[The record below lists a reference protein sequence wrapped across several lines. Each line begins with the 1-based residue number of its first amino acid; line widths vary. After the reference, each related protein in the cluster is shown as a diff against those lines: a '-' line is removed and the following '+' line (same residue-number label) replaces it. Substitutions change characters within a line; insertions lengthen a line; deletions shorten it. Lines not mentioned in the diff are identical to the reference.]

1 MGESCGG
8 EAEKSL
14 GGKGKSQAVSL
25 RLSRSFQRL
34 TESRTDKRRRRT
46 SMAFNDFKKRRTPTA
61 ILAMLMALFTILFVA
76 SCSGGGTSSGGAS
89 TGGESASAPEE
100 SLPTEV
106 RGVDDVA
113 DLNVLPDFKVGK
125 TDSDNLGNDERK
137 QLLENGIAAYK
148 NKFAERGFA
157 DLIDPDG
164 SKQNEIC
171 VRLEE
176 SDEKGTEESLYG
188 ETGLNGLY
196 GVYQTT
202 YRFYKNYLFVE
213 TGEEKTENGYIN
225 INPDKLANY
234 YVEEVK
240 KQAKGYVE
248 KKFTVGSDSDCTTE
262 CNGKKAVEFADS
274 FRKNEL
280 LKITTANGVESDKV
294 TDTKNAVNFYYEVF
308 FESKK
313 YEDET
318 INPDGETAYEK
329 VYGADGK
336 VKALDELEKARQSI
350 DDAFMKTAKS
360 DYEADL
366 LTKTVLNNYIQS
378 VTGGENGLR
387 TYMSV
392 AKDNV
397 NGFGQPKS
405 GSEDD
410 DAYIERLKGELV
422 KIEEYLE
429 RFDGLETA
437 TIKNAD
443 GTESKI
449 DLRSLKKVDD
459 EAKKTSGDDW
469 TSVSGITQKY
479 ASLTKSVI
487 GEIKNKYR
495 DNYDVTAEVA
505 ISDNVRAANAE
516 ADKLKGRYDKD
527 GKVNAELN
535 TGSVIADRF
544 ENTYKES
551 GTLLDGTVSVYNLG
565 KVTKI
570 TYDPSKEENKGNMFS
585 EMLSKFFKRE
595 TLPKITLTAID
606 NDGNEK
612 AFFDAK
618 AKLKVREGATPSV
631 ERNINKI
638 INDVVKEGET
648 EKLSD
653 KRISTAVVEED
664 REKIKKKSLYLYLT
678 FTIMEPETS
687 SGASDK
693 AVNYIVIDEKKL
705 EKFDGKFLVTL
716 EFETDKVGKETN
728 VKDLVSVGYDHGK
741 ITSVNENKNV
751 EEGSKMASFILDKVA
766 MSKGLSILNGDAYK
780 DTAFFIAV
788 GVLGVIVLIF
798 LIWAI
803 VAVVKRKKYKV
814 RYDASGGKFGSSKRV
829 KYCKNLVYPNNPTR
843 KGYQFMGWY
852 TNKKGTKRFDATDK
866 MKRKCVKVYAKW
878 MPVKKYEKVND
889 AKEKVSKKVKNNTE
903 RKNMGVAYGSYGTGV
918 HQPLLGVEVDP
929 RIQKLEVE
937 KLSYEAKKA
946 EEERRAEEVR
956 LQTIREIEAA
966 KGNEDAKANAE
977 KDAEKAKLALQQA
990 LAEREALISL
1000 AKAEERSKVLEEMLA
1015 ANNGEGLT
1023 SEDIEKIK
1031 KETEDRIRAE
1041 IEEENR
1047 RKETESLAARVK
1059 ALEEANLVVDEERIN
1074 ALLDEK
1080 LKAYESA
1087 KAREEEIAAKLAEAE
1102 AKAEA
1107 EAEKAREA
1115 EEARLKAE
1123 AARAKAEEEA
1133 NKAKAEEA
1141 ARLAL
1146 ELEIK
1151 IAEEEAR
1158 RKAAE
1163 EEAKL
1168 KAEEEARLK
1177 EEEEARLKAEE
1188 EAEKNRFKPEATF
1201 DKLKAEMLSFKEADD
1216 LGYGL
1221 GENAACSVKV
1231 ADGAVV
1237 VEANLDKEDC
1247 LKKGY
1252 DVTDG
1257 DTLAVKMVVNSN
1269 DEIENAEDLIEDAA
1283 YENGYTKGE
1292 KAEATASDEETRA
1305 NGYVLSADKRLAENV
1320 DEYYKLLRVYA
1331 KSFVLADGEA
1341 NDDKP
1346 LIKMFKG
1353 GDKVYIYLNYA
1364 AENLNAASEEMQ
1376 AEGYKSIMVVKTA
1389 DECKEAIKAI
1399 TAMMRENGLVRFPTA
1414 STLAE
1419 DNSDKG
1425 FTYTLRA

>member
-1 MGESCGG
+1 M
-8 EAEKSL
+8 
-14 GGKGKSQAVSL
+14 V
-25 RLSRSFQRL
+25 
-34 TESRTDKRRRRT
+34 
-46 SMAFNDFKKRRTPTA
+46 FNDFKKRRTPTA

-164 SKQNEIC
+164 SKQSEIC
-171 VRLEE
+171 VRLEG

-240 KQAKGYVE
+240 KKAKGYVE

-274 FRKNEL
+274 FRNNEL

-318 INPDGETAYEK
+318 INPDGKTAYEK

-366 LTKTVLNNYIQS
+366 LTKTVLNNYIRG

-410 DAYIERLKGELV
+410 GAYIERLKGELG
-422 KIEEYLE
+422 KIEEYLA

-449 DLRSLKKVDD
+449 DLRSLKNVDD
-459 EAKKTSGDDW
+459 EAKKTAGDDW

-487 GEIKNKYR
+487 SEIKNKYR
-495 DNYDVTAEVA
+495 NNYDVTAEVA

-565 KVTKI
+565 KITKI

-585 EMLSKFFKRE
+585 DMLSKVFKRE

-618 AKLKVREGATPSV
+618 AKLKVREGASPSV

-678 FTIMEPETS
+678 FTITEPETS

-705 EKFDGKFLVTL
+705 ERFEGKFLVTL

-814 RYDASGGKFGSSKRV
+814 RYDANGGKFGSSKRV

-889 AKEKVSKKVKNNTE
+889 AKEKVSKKVKNNIE
-903 RKNMGVAYGSYGTGV
+903 RKNTGVAYGSYGTGV

-937 KLSYEAKKA
+937 KLSYEARKA

-1080 LKAYESA
+1080 LKAYESD

-1123 AARAKAEEEA
+1123 AARAKAEEDA
-1133 NKAKAEEA
+1133 NKAKEEEA

-1221 GENAACSVKV
+1221 GENAAACSVKV

-1252 DVTDG
+1252 DITDG

-1292 KAEATASDEETRA
+1292 KAEVTESDEETRA
-1305 NGYVLSADKRLAENV
+1305 NGCVLSADKRLAENV

-1341 NDDKP
+1341 NEDKP

-1353 GDKVYIYLNYA
+1353 GDKIYIYLNYA

-1414 STLAE
+1414 STFAE

>member
-1 MGESCGG
+1 
-8 EAEKSL
+8 
-14 GGKGKSQAVSL
+14 
-25 RLSRSFQRL
+25 
-34 TESRTDKRRRRT
+34 
-46 SMAFNDFKKRRTPTA
+46 MAFKEFKKRRTPTV
-61 ILAMLMALFTILFVA
+61 ILAMLMALFATLFVA
-76 SCSGGGTSSGGAS
+76 SCSGGGTSSGGES
-89 TGGESASAPEE
+89 TSAPEE

-113 DLNVLPDFKVGK
+113 DSNDLPDFKVGK
-125 TDSDNLGNDERK
+125 TETDDLEDNERK

-148 NKFAERGFA
+148 NAFAARGFT
-157 DLIDPDG
+157 DLIDSDE
-164 SKQNEIC
+164 SKQKEIC
-171 VRLEE
+171 VRLDG
-176 SDEKGTEESLYG
+176 SDEKGREESLYG

-196 GVYQTT
+196 GVYQTA

-213 TGEEKTENGYIN
+213 AGEEKTENGYVN

-240 KQAKGYVE
+240 KKAKGYVE
-248 KKFTVGSDSDCTTE
+248 KKFTVRSDSDCTTE
-262 CNGKKAVEFADS
+262 CNGKKAVEFANS
-274 FRKNEL
+274 FRNNEL

-318 INPDGETAYEK
+318 INPDGKTAYEK
-329 VYGADGK
+329 VYGEDGK
-336 VKALDELEKARQSI
+336 VKALDELEKTRKAI
-350 DDAFMKTAKS
+350 DDAFMKTAKT
-360 DYEADL
+360 DYEADN
-366 LTKTVLNNYIQS
+366 LTKTLLNNYIQS
-378 VTGGENGLR
+378 VTDGENGLR

-397 NGFGQPKS
+397 NGFGQPKAE
-405 GSEDD
+405 SEDD
-410 DAYIERLKGELV
+410 DKYIERLKGELG
-422 KIEEYLE
+422 KIEEYLKH
-429 RFDGLETA
+429 FDELETA

-443 GTESKI
+443 KTESVI
-449 DLRSLKKVDD
+449 DLRSLKNVDD
-459 EAKKTSGDDW
+459 EAKKTAGDDW

-479 ASLTKSVI
+479 ANLTKSVI
-487 GEIKNKYR
+487 DAIKNKYR
-495 DNYDVTAEVA
+495 NDYDVTAEVA

-585 EMLSKFFKRE
+585 DMFSDMFSKVFKRK

-606 NDGNEK
+606 NEGNEK

-618 AKLKVREGATPSV
+618 AKLKVREGASPSV

-653 KRISTAVVEED
+653 KRISTEVVEED
-664 REKIKKKSLYLYLT
+664 RGKIKKKSLYLYLT

-693 AVNYIVIDEKKL
+693 EVSYIVIDEKKL

-788 GVLGVIVLIF
+788 GVLGAIVLIF

-814 RYDASGGKFGSSKRV
+814 RYDANGGKFGSSKRV

-903 RKNMGVAYGSYGTGV
+903 RKNTGVAYGSYGTGV
-918 HQPLLGVEVDP
+918 HQPILGVEVDP

-937 KLSYEAKKA
+937 KLSYEARKA

-1059 ALEEANLVVDEERIN
+1059 ALEEANIVIDEERIN

-1080 LKAYESA
+1080 LKAYESD
-1087 KAREEEIAAKLAEAE
+1087 KAREDEIAAKLAEAE

-1133 NKAKAEEA
+1133 NKAKEEEA
-1141 ARLAL
+1141 ARLAA

-1201 DKLKAEMLSFKEADD
+1201 DKLKAEMLSFKVADD

-1221 GENAACSVKV
+1221 GENAAACSVKV

-1292 KAEATASDEETRA
+1292 NAEVTESDEETRA
-1305 NGYVLSADKRLAENV
+1305 NGYVLNADKRLAENV

-1341 NDDKP
+1341 AEDKP
-1346 LIKMFKG
+1346 LIKMLKG
-1353 GDKVYIYLNYA
+1353 GDKIYIYLNYA
-1364 AENLNAASEEMQ
+1364 AENLNAAGEEMQ

>member
-1 MGESCGG
+1 
-8 EAEKSL
+8 
-14 GGKGKSQAVSL
+14 
-25 RLSRSFQRL
+25 
-34 TESRTDKRRRRT
+34 
-46 SMAFNDFKKRRTPTA
+46 MAFKEFKKRRTLTV
-61 ILAMLMALFTILFVA
+61 ILAMLMALFATLFVA

-89 TGGESASAPEE
+89 TGGESTSAPEE

-113 DLNVLPDFKVGK
+113 DSNDLPDFKVGK
-125 TDSDNLGNDERK
+125 TETDDLEDNERK

-148 NKFAERGFA
+148 NAFAARGFT
-157 DLIDPDG
+157 DLIDSDE
-164 SKQNEIC
+164 SKQKEIC
-171 VRLEE
+171 VRLDG
-176 SDEKGTEESLYG
+176 SDEKGREESLYG

-196 GVYQTT
+196 GVYQTA

-213 TGEEKTENGYIN
+213 AGEEKTENGYVN

-240 KQAKGYVE
+240 KKAKGYVE
-248 KKFTVGSDSDCTTE
+248 KKFTVRSDSDCTTE
-262 CNGKKAVEFADS
+262 CNGKKAVEFANS
-274 FRKNEL
+274 FRNNEL

-318 INPDGETAYEK
+318 INPDGKTAYEK
-329 VYGADGK
+329 VYGEDGK
-336 VKALDELEKARQSI
+336 VKALDELEKTRKAI
-350 DDAFMKTAKS
+350 DDAFMKTAKT
-360 DYEADL
+360 DYEVDN
-366 LTKTVLNNYIQS
+366 LTKTLLNNYIQS

-397 NGFGQPKS
+397 NGFGQPKAE
-405 GSEDD
+405 SEDD
-410 DAYIERLKGELV
+410 DKYIERLKGELG
-422 KIEEYLE
+422 KIEEYLKH
-429 RFDGLETA
+429 FDELETA

-443 GTESKI
+443 KTESVI
-449 DLRSLKKVDD
+449 DLRSLKNVDD
-459 EAKKTSGDDW
+459 EAKKTAGDDW

-479 ASLTKSVI
+479 ANLTKSVI
-487 GEIKNKYR
+487 DAIKNKYR
-495 DNYDVTAEVA
+495 NDYDVTAEVA

-585 EMLSKFFKRE
+585 DMFSKVFKRK

-606 NDGNEK
+606 NEGNEK

-618 AKLKVREGATPSV
+618 AKLKVREGASPSV

-638 INDVVKEGET
+638 INDVVKEGGT

-653 KRISTAVVEED
+653 KRISTEVVEED
-664 REKIKKKSLYLYLT
+664 RGKIKKKSLYLYLT

-693 AVNYIVIDEKKL
+693 EVSYIVIDEKKL

-814 RYDASGGKFGSSKRV
+814 RYDANGGKFGSSKRV

-903 RKNMGVAYGSYGTGV
+903 RKNTGVAYGSYGTGV
-918 HQPLLGVEVDP
+918 HQPILGVEVDP

-937 KLSYEAKKA
+937 KLSYEARKA

-1059 ALEEANLVVDEERIN
+1059 ALEEANIVIDEERIN

-1080 LKAYESA
+1080 LKAYESD
-1087 KAREEEIAAKLAEAE
+1087 KAREDEIAAKLAEAE

-1133 NKAKAEEA
+1133 NKAKEEEA
-1141 ARLAL
+1141 ARLAA

-1177 EEEEARLKAEE
+1177 EEEEALLKAEE

-1201 DKLKAEMLSFKEADD
+1201 DKLKAEMLSFKVADD

-1221 GENAACSVKV
+1221 GENAAACSVKV

-1292 KAEATASDEETRA
+1292 KAEVTESDEETRA
-1305 NGYVLSADKRLAENV
+1305 NGYALSADKRLAENV

-1341 NDDKP
+1341 NEDKP
-1346 LIKMFKG
+1346 LMKMLKG
-1353 GDKVYIYLNYA
+1353 GDKIFIYLNYA
-1364 AENLNAASEEMQ
+1364 AENLNAAGEEMQ
-1376 AEGYKSIMVVKTA
+1376 AEGYKSVMVVKTA

>member
-1 MGESCGG
+1 
-8 EAEKSL
+8 
-14 GGKGKSQAVSL
+14 
-25 RLSRSFQRL
+25 
-34 TESRTDKRRRRT
+34 
-46 SMAFNDFKKRRTPTA
+46 MAFKEFKKRRTPTV
-61 ILAMLMALFTILFVA
+61 ILAMLMALFATLFVA

-89 TGGESASAPEE
+89 TGGESTSAPEE

-113 DLNVLPDFKVGK
+113 DSNDLPDFKVGK
-125 TDSDNLGNDERK
+125 TETDDLEDEERK
-137 QLLENGIAAYK
+137 LLLENGIAAYK
-148 NKFAERGFA
+148 NAFAARGFT
-157 DLIDPDG
+157 DLIDSDG

-171 VRLEE
+171 VRLDG
-176 SDEKGTEESLYG
+176 SDEKGREESLYG

-196 GVYQTT
+196 GVYQTA

-213 TGEEKTENGYIN
+213 AGEEKTENGYVN
-225 INPDKLANY
+225 INPDKLADY
-234 YVEEVK
+234 YLEEVK
-240 KQAKGYVE
+240 KKAKGYVE
-248 KKFTVGSDSDCTTE
+248 KKFTVKSDSDCTTE
-262 CNGKKAVEFADS
+262 CNGKKAVEFANS
-274 FRKNEL
+274 FRNNEL
-280 LKITTANGVESDKV
+280 LKITTANEAESDKV

-318 INPDGETAYEK
+318 INPDGKTAYEK
-329 VYGADGK
+329 VYGEDGK
-336 VKALDELEKARQSI
+336 VKALDELEKTRKAI
-350 DDAFMKTAKS
+350 DDAFMKTAKT
-360 DYEADL
+360 DYEADN
-366 LTKTVLNNYIQS
+366 LTKTLLNNYIQS

-397 NGFGQPKS
+397 NGFGQPKAE
-405 GSEDD
+405 SEDD
-410 DAYIERLKGELV
+410 DKYIERLKGELG
-422 KIEEYLE
+422 KIEEYLKH
-429 RFDGLETA
+429 FDELETA

-449 DLRSLKKVDD
+449 DLRSLKNVDD
-459 EAKKTSGDDW
+459 EAKKTAGDDW

-479 ASLTKSVI
+479 ANLTKSVI
-487 GEIKNKYR
+487 DAIKNKYR
-495 DNYDVTAEVA
+495 NAYDVTAEVA

-535 TGSVIADRF
+535 TGSVIAEQF

-551 GTLLDGTVSVYNLG
+551 GKLLDGTVSVYNLG
-565 KVTKI
+565 KVAKV
-570 TYDPSKEENKGNMFS
+570 TYDPNAEEKKTNAFS
-585 EMLSKFFKRE
+585 EMLSKVFKRE
-595 TLPKITLTAID
+595 TLPKITLTALD

-618 AKLKVREGATPSV
+618 AKLEVREGASPSV

-638 INDVVKEGET
+638 MNDVVKDGET
-648 EKLSD
+648 EKLSG
-653 KRISTAVVEED
+653 KRISDGVTEED

-678 FTIMEPETS
+678 FTITEPETS

-693 AVNYIVIDEKKL
+693 EVSYIVIDEKKL

-788 GVLGVIVLIF
+788 GVLGAIVLIF

-814 RYDASGGKFGSSKRV
+814 RYDANGGKFGSSKRV

-903 RKNMGVAYGSYGTGV
+903 RKNTGVAYGSYGTGV

-937 KLSYEAKKA
+937 KLSYEARKA

-1059 ALEEANLVVDEERIN
+1059 ALEEANIVIDEERIN
-1074 ALLDEK
+1074 AILDEK
-1080 LKAYESA
+1080 LKAYESD
-1087 KAREEEIAAKLAEAE
+1087 KAREDEIAAKLAEAE

-1133 NKAKAEEA
+1133 NKAKEEEA
-1141 ARLAL
+1141 ARLAA

-1177 EEEEARLKAEE
+1177 EEEEARQRAEE

-1201 DKLKAEMLSFKEADD
+1201 DKLKAEMLSFKVADD

-1221 GENAACSVKV
+1221 GENAAACSVRV

-1292 KAEATASDEETRA
+1292 KAEVTESDEETRA
-1305 NGYVLSADKRLAENV
+1305 NGYVLNADKRLAENV

-1341 NDDKP
+1341 AEDKP
-1346 LIKMFKG
+1346 LIKMLKG
-1353 GDKVYIYLNYA
+1353 GDKIYIYLNYA
-1364 AENLNAASEEMQ
+1364 AENLNAAGEEMQ

>member
-1 MGESCGG
+1 M
-8 EAEKSL
+8 
-14 GGKGKSQAVSL
+14 
-25 RLSRSFQRL
+25 
-34 TESRTDKRRRRT
+34 
-46 SMAFNDFKKRRTPTA
+46 
-61 ILAMLMALFTILFVA
+61 
-76 SCSGGGTSSGGAS
+76 
-89 TGGESASAPEE
+89 
-100 SLPTEV
+100 
-106 RGVDDVA
+106 
-113 DLNVLPDFKVGK
+113 
-125 TDSDNLGNDERK
+125 
-137 QLLENGIAAYK
+137 
-148 NKFAERGFA
+148 
-157 DLIDPDG
+157 
-164 SKQNEIC
+164 
-171 VRLEE
+171 
-176 SDEKGTEESLYG
+176 
-188 ETGLNGLY
+188 
-196 GVYQTT
+196 
-202 YRFYKNYLFVE
+202 
-213 TGEEKTENGYIN
+213 
-225 INPDKLANY
+225 
-234 YVEEVK
+234 
-240 KQAKGYVE
+240 
-248 KKFTVGSDSDCTTE
+248 
-262 CNGKKAVEFADS
+262 
-274 FRKNEL
+274 
-280 LKITTANGVESDKV
+280 
-294 TDTKNAVNFYYEVF
+294 
-308 FESKK
+308 
-313 YEDET
+313 
-318 INPDGETAYEK
+318 
-329 VYGADGK
+329 
-336 VKALDELEKARQSI
+336 
-350 DDAFMKTAKS
+350 
-360 DYEADL
+360 
-366 LTKTVLNNYIQS
+366 
-378 VTGGENGLR
+378 
-387 TYMSV
+387 
-392 AKDNV
+392 
-397 NGFGQPKS
+397 
-405 GSEDD
+405 
-410 DAYIERLKGELV
+410 
-422 KIEEYLE
+422 
-429 RFDGLETA
+429 
-437 TIKNAD
+437 
-443 GTESKI
+443 
-449 DLRSLKKVDD
+449 
-459 EAKKTSGDDW
+459 
-469 TSVSGITQKY
+469 
-479 ASLTKSVI
+479 
-487 GEIKNKYR
+487 
-495 DNYDVTAEVA
+495 
-505 ISDNVRAANAE
+505 
-516 ADKLKGRYDKD
+516 
-527 GKVNAELN
+527 
-535 TGSVIADRF
+535 
-544 ENTYKES
+544 
-551 GTLLDGTVSVYNLG
+551 
-565 KVTKI
+565 
-570 TYDPSKEENKGNMFS
+570 
-585 EMLSKFFKRE
+585 
-595 TLPKITLTAID
+595 
-606 NDGNEK
+606 
-612 AFFDAK
+612 
-618 AKLKVREGATPSV
+618 
-631 ERNINKI
+631 
-638 INDVVKEGET
+638 
-648 EKLSD
+648 
-653 KRISTAVVEED
+653 
-664 REKIKKKSLYLYLT
+664 
-678 FTIMEPETS
+678 
-687 SGASDK
+687 
-693 AVNYIVIDEKKL
+693 
-705 EKFDGKFLVTL
+705 VTL

-788 GVLGVIVLIF
+788 GVLGVIVLLF

-814 RYDASGGKFGSSKRV
+814 RYDANGGKFGSSKRV

-889 AKEKVSKKVKNNTE
+889 AKEKVSKKVKNNIE
-903 RKNMGVAYGSYGTGV
+903 RKNTGVAYGSYGTGV

-937 KLSYEAKKA
+937 KLSYEARKA

-1080 LKAYESA
+1080 LKAYESD

-1123 AARAKAEEEA
+1123 AARAKAEEDA
-1133 NKAKAEEA
+1133 NKAKEEEA

-1221 GENAACSVKV
+1221 GENAAACSVKV

-1292 KAEATASDEETRA
+1292 KAEVTESDEETRA
-1305 NGYVLSADKRLAENV
+1305 NGCVLSADKRLAENV

-1341 NDDKP
+1341 NEDKP

-1353 GDKVYIYLNYA
+1353 GDKIYIYLNYA
-1364 AENLNAASEEMQ
+1364 DENLNAASEEMQ